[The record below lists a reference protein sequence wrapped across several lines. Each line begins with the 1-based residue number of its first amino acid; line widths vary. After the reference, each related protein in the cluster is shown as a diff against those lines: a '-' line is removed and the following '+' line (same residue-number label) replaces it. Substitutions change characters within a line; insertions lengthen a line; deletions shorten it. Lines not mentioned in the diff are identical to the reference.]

1 MLLSAIN
8 LIQTIKYHLQS
19 LKFFLQHCILGN
31 TMIGTGLLDI
41 LFQLFLLE
49 EEGTVTE
56 EQASDR

>member
-1 MLLSAIN
+1 
-8 LIQTIKYHLQS
+8 
-19 LKFFLQHCILGN
+19 
-31 TMIGTGLLDI
+31 MIGTGLLDI